1 MDGLPMDPPDVAALP
16 LEVLCGQLLVGGFA
30 GTTLTRSFAAA
41 LAAGHR
47 GGAILF
53 KRNLSGG
60 LADVLALTASILAA
74 APAALPPLIA
84 VDQEGGRVAR
94 LGPPLLTLPP
104 MAVIG
109 GLADAAF
116 AERLAE
122 RQGAEL
128 AALGF
133 TMNFAPI
140 LDVHT
145 RPENPV
151 IGDRAFSREPDRVA
165 ELGVAW
171 ARGLERGGV
180 LACGKHFPGHGDTTT
195 DSHFELPR
203 VEHGRARLEAIEIPP
218 FAAAARA
225 KIAALMTAHVVF
237 PALDP
242 DMPAT
247 LSPAVAT
254 DLRSAIAFDGIL
266 VSDDLEMKAIKVSVE
281 ESAVRAIAAG
291 CDMLLVCESEP
302 MQERAHAALVARA
315 KASREFRMRC
325 REAVIR
331 CLSARTRVP
340 PRPVAG
346 VEELRRVLAASSP
359 IARELTARRE
369 KP

>member
-1 MDGLPMDPPDVAALP
+1 MDGVASDVGALS

-30 GTTLTRSFAAA
+30 GTILTPSFAAA
-41 LAAGHR
+41 LAEGHR

-53 KRNLSGG
+53 RRNLSGSLG
-60 LADVLALTASILAA
+60 DVLALNASILAA
-74 APAALPPLIA
+74 APRALPPLIA

-94 LGPPLLTLPP
+94 LGAPLLVLPP
-104 MAVIG
+104 ISVVGALG
-109 GLADAAF
+109 DADF

-133 TMNFAPI
+133 TMNFAPV

-145 RPENPV
+145 RPENPI
-151 IGDRAFSREPDRVA
+151 IGDRAFSRDPARVA

-180 LACGKHFPGHGDTTT
+180 MACGKHFPGHGDTTT
-195 DSHFELPR
+195 DSHLELPR
-203 VEHGRARLEAIEIPP
+203 VEHARARLEAIELPP

-225 KIAALMTAHVVF
+225 GIAALMTAHVVF

-242 DMPAT
+242 AAPAT
-247 LSPAVAT
+247 LSTAIAT

-266 VSDDLEMKAIKVSVE
+266 VSDDLEMKAINVPVE
-281 ESAVRAIAAG
+281 ESATRAIAAG

-302 MQERAHAALVARA
+302 LQRRAHAALVARA
-315 KASREFRMRC
+315 QASREFRMRC
-325 REAVIR
+325 REAATRV
-331 CLSARTRVP
+331 LAARRRVP
-340 PRPVAG
+340 PRPVAS
-346 VEELRRVLAASSP
+346 VEELGHVLGASREVAAELAA
-359 IARELTARRE
+359 RRGE
-369 KP
+369 S

>member
-1 MDGLPMDPPDVAALP
+1 MDELSADVGALP

-30 GTTLTRSFAAA
+30 GRTLSPTFRAA
-41 LAAGHR
+41 LAAGRR

-53 KRNLSGG
+53 RRNLSPD
-60 LADVLALTASILAA
+60 LQAVLDLNASILRAS
-74 APAALPPLIA
+74 PRELPPLIA

-94 LGPPLLTLPP
+94 FGAPLLVLPP

-109 GLADAAF
+109 ALGDADL

-145 RPENPV
+145 RPENPI
-151 IGDRAFSREPDRVA
+151 IGDRAFSRDPARVA
-165 ELGVAW
+165 ELGLAW

-180 LACGKHFPGHGDTTT
+180 LACGKHFPGHGDTTA
-195 DSHFELPR
+195 DSHLELPR
-203 VEHGRARLEAIEIPP
+203 VEHARARLDAIEIPP

-225 KIAALMTAHVVF
+225 KIAALMTAHVVY

-242 DMPAT
+242 ASPAT
-247 LSPAVAT
+247 LSPAIAT

-266 VSDDLEMKAIKVSVE
+266 VSDDLEMKAINVPVE
-281 ESAVRAIAAG
+281 EAAVRAIAAG

-302 MQERAHAALVARA
+302 LQDRAHSALLARA
-315 KASREFRMRC
+315 TESRVFRRRC
-325 REAVIR
+325 REAATR
-331 CLSARTRVP
+331 CLAARTRVP
-340 PRPVAG
+340 PRPVAS
-346 VEELRRVLAASSP
+346 AAALQDIFRGSESV
-359 IARELTARRE
+359 ARELADRGAFR
-369 KP
+369 

>member
-1 MDGLPMDPPDVAALP
+1 MGDVGALP
-16 LEVLCGQLLVGGFA
+16 IEVLCGQLLVGGFA
-30 GTTLTRSFAAA
+30 GTTLTSSFEAA

-53 KRNLSGG
+53 KRNVTGG
-60 LADVLALTASILAA
+60 LGAVLALNARIRDTA
-74 APAALPPLIA
+74 PRALPPLIA

-94 LGPPLLTLPP
+94 LGAPLLVLPP

-109 GLADAAF
+109 ALADVEL

-145 RPENPV
+145 RPDNPI
-151 IGDRAFSREPDRVA
+151 IGDRAFSRDPERVA

-180 LACGKHFPGHGDTTT
+180 LACGKHFPGHGDTVT
-195 DSHFELPR
+195 DSHLDLPR
-203 VEHGRARLEAIEIPP
+203 VEHGRTRLEAIEIPP

-242 DMPAT
+242 DAPAT
-247 LSPAVAT
+247 LSRAIAG
-254 DLRSAIAFDGIL
+254 DLRCTIGFDGIL
-266 VSDDLEMKAIKVSVE
+266 VSDDLEMKAIKVPVE
-281 ESAVRAIAAG
+281 ESAVGAITAG

-302 MQERAHAALVARA
+302 LQERAHAALVARA

-325 REAVIR
+325 REAATR
-331 CLSARTRVP
+331 CLTARRRMP
-340 PRPVAG
+340 PRPVG
-346 VEELRRVLAASSP
+346 SIDELQMVLLGSADV
-359 IARELTARRE
+359 ARELAARRE
-369 KP
+369 QKP